1 MHNLIKPRSR
11 IMGAVDRVLPGVAV
25 IIVCFVLAFAIRTCQ
40 SAAEVPGSVEC
51 PDNSDECWN
60 KYSKEASKGV
70 SEAGKPTLEPP
81 KKTVKDGLIN
91 GMKWCMNPK
100 SKCYHGI
107 RARLEKRYKM
117 YKAWWDKYS
126 GARKPRH
133 QALTS
138 CTEAPVGPA
147 QCSPDKSLEECGLM
161 GIKES
166 QAEACNVN
174 VCDPE
179 SSIWCAGYFANK
191 RMLKV
196 AEKYPAIM
204 QAPRDWYM
212 ISGFI
217 GGLGTMGYILVK
229 DSGAVSTNDD
239 GTLRYKS
246 PYNRVVTWLKWVHAY
261 KPENIGKMMVY
272 GRFKEEKLGFRVGRV
287 KAVLD
292 IVEEYHADGLTF
304 STPVLIPRPT
314 YLPEFPGM
322 SAHGKCD
329 KFPEMLK
336 RVPATSQ

>member
-1 MHNLIKPRSR
+1 MNDKVIGFIGMIVLLFLVGVVATECCDNLY
-11 IMGAVDRVLPGVAV
+11 
-25 IIVCFVLAFAIRTCQ
+25 
-40 SAAEVPGSVEC
+40 AADNNPC
-51 PDNSDECWN
+51 PDNSDEYWR
-60 KYSKEASKGV
+60 KYSDEAEKGQ
-70 SEAGKPTLEPP
+70 SEAGGLTILPK
-81 KKTVKDGLIN
+81 KKTVKDGLVN
-91 GMKWCMNPK
+91 GMKWCMNSK
-100 SKCYHGI
+100 SKCYRAI
-107 RARLEKRYKM
+107 RNRLEKRYEM

-212 ISGFI
+212 ITGFI

-229 DSGAVSTNDD
+229 DSGAASTNDD

-272 GRFKEEKLGFRVGRV
+272 GRFKEEKLGFRVGRT

-292 IVEEYHADGLTF
+292 IIEEYHPDGLTF
-304 STPVLIPRPT
+304 NSMPVLIPRPPH
-314 YLPEFPGM
+314 LPKFPGKYL
-322 SAHGKCD
+322 HGKCD

-336 RVPATSQ
+336 RKP